1 MQNHIR
7 FTIQGSPVAKGR
19 PRFARRGNFVA
30 TYTPKN
36 TAQAENE
43 IQREALNHIIEPITD
58 PVELSIVF
66 YMAIPRSTSKKRA
79 DTLKNAPHVK
89 RPDVDNLA
97 KLVLDA
103 LNGIAWKD
111 DSQVYSMS
119 VEKRYSDNPRTE
131 VTIEEYVS
139 EL

>member
-1 MQNHIR
+1 MQNRINL
-7 FTIQGSPVAKGR
+7 TIQGSPVAKGR
-19 PRFARRGNFVA
+19 PRFARRGNFVT
-30 TYTPKN
+30 TYTPTN
-36 TAQAENE
+36 TAQAESE
-43 IQREALNHIIEPITD
+43 IQKEALNHIREPITA

-66 YMAIPRSTSKKRA
+66 YMAIPSSTSKKRA
-79 DTLKNAPHVK
+79 ESLKNAPHVK

-111 DSQVYSMS
+111 DSQVFKMT

>member
-1 MQNHIR
+1 MQNRIN
-7 FTIQGSPVAKGR
+7 FTIQGGPVAKGR
-19 PRFARRGNFVA
+19 PRFARRGNFVT
-30 TYTPKN
+30 TYTPTN

-43 IQREALNHIIEPITD
+43 IQEEALKHICEPITA
-58 PVELSIVF
+58 PVELLIVF
-66 YMAIPRSTSKKRA
+66 YMPIPRSTSKKRA
-79 DTLKNAPHVK
+79 ESLKNAPHVK

-111 DSQVYSMS
+111 DSQVFKMT

>member
-1 MQNHIR
+1 MQNRIN
-7 FTIQGSPVAKGR
+7 FTIQGNPVAKGR
-19 PRFARRGNFVA
+19 PRFARRGRFVT
-30 TYTPKN
+30 TYTPTN

-43 IQREALNHIIEPITD
+43 IQREALKHISEPITG
-58 PVELSIVF
+58 PVELLIAF
-66 YMAIPRSTSKKRA
+66 YTPIPKSTPKKRVES
-79 DTLKNAPHVK
+79 LKHAPHIK

-103 LNGIAWKD
+103 LNGVAWKD
-111 DSQVYSMS
+111 DSQVFKMT

-131 VTIEEYVS
+131 VTIEEHVS

>member
-1 MQNHIR
+1 MQNRIR
-7 FTIQGSPVAKGR
+7 FTIQGNPVAKGR

-43 IQREALNHIIEPITD
+43 IQREALSHISEPITE

-66 YMAIPRSTSKKRA
+66 YMAIPRSTSKKRSES
-79 DTLKNAPHVK
+79 LKNAPHVK